1 MKHLCL
7 ILTIAL
13 MGGCST
19 LKREKAQT
27 VVVPCV
33 KDIPQAPGFY
43 SDADLKAMNDHDL
56 ALALWANWLMSQG
69 YTEKLVAA
77 LTACKS

>member
-1 MKHLCL
+1 VKHLCL

-13 MGGCST
+13 LGGCSI
-19 LKREKAQT
+19 LKKEKVQT
-27 VVVPCV
+27 VVVSCV

-43 SDADLKAMNDHDL
+43 SDADLKAMNDAQL
-56 ALALWANWLMSQG
+56 VQAIWGNWLMSQG

-77 LTACKS
+77 LTACK